1 MKTIQEMWVAKRY
14 LLSSKDNNFISLISA
29 ISIFGITIA
38 VSVLIIVLSVVNGFE
53 KELREKLLSV
63 SAHANIED
71 STGTMENWSFYTEK
85 AKEHTKVTSA
95 APYLNG
101 KGLVVMGKKFSG
113 IEFRGIE
120 STLEETVSN
129 IETEMISGTLHS
141 LKKDEFNII
150 LGSDLANHL
159 DVVIGD
165 NVILNIAESITTPMG
180 KFPRSK
186 IFNVSGIFR
195 IGMYEFDR
203 RLVFIDL
210 SDAQKLLNKN
220 SSVDGIRLSI
230 NDIYQSGNVVREVAL
245 SFDGEFLINDWTRNH
260 VNLFRSIQITK
271 SILFVILLM
280 TVAVAVFNIIS
291 TLVMVVNEKQSD
303 IAILRT
309 LGAKPVSILKIFL
322 NQGSIIGF
330 LGISLGV
337 FIGTFFTL
345 NLVEIVSFFENIFD
359 FKVLAA
365 DVYFISDLPTDLRW
379 IDIVKISAITFLLTI
394 LATLIPAMNA
404 VRTNPSEVLRYD

>member
-220 SSVDGIRLSI
+220 SFVDGIRLSI

>member
-120 STLEETVSN
+120 STFEETVSN

-220 SSVDGIRLSI
+220 SFVDGIRLSI

>member
-85 AKEHTKVTSA
+85 AKEHAKVTSA

-220 SSVDGIRLSI
+220 SFVDGIRLSI

>member
-120 STLEETVSN
+120 STFEETVSN

-280 TVAVAVFNIIS
+280 AVAVAVFNIIS

>member
-1 MKTIQEMWVAKRY
+1 MEVILIENIEKLGKIGDVVRVKDGYARNY
-14 LLSSKDNNFISLISA
+14 LLPRKKVLRSNEENRK
-29 ISIFGITIA
+29 IFK
-38 VSVLIIVLSVVNGFE
+38 E
-53 KELREKLLSV
+53 K
-63 SAHANIED
+63 
-71 STGTMENWSFYTEK
+71 K
-85 AKEHTKVTSA
+85 A
-95 APYLNG
+95 
-101 KGLVVMGKKFSG
+101 F
-113 IEFRGIE
+113 IE
-120 STLEETVSN
+120 SEE
-129 IETEMISGTLHS
+129 
-141 LKKDEFNII
+141 KKRKE
-150 LGSDLANHL
+150 
-159 DVVIGD
+159 
-165 NVILNIAESITTPMG
+165 
-180 KFPRSK
+180 K
-186 IFNVSGIFR
+186 
-195 IGMYEFDR
+195 
-203 RLVFIDL
+203 
-210 SDAQKLLNKN
+210 
-220 SSVDGIRLSI
+220 
-230 NDIYQSGNVVREVAL
+230 
-245 SFDGEFLINDWTRNH
+245 
-260 VNLFRSIQITK
+260 SIQITK

-280 TVAVAVFNIIS
+280 AVAVAVFNITS

-309 LGAKPVSILKIFL
+309 LGAKPMSILKIFL

>member
-85 AKEHTKVTSA
+85 AKKHTKVTSA

-150 LGSDLANHL
+150 LGLDLANHL

-230 NDIYQSGNVVREVAL
+230 NDIYQSGNVVRDVAL

>member
-120 STLEETVSN
+120 STFEETVSN

-220 SSVDGIRLSI
+220 SFVDGIRLSI

-280 TVAVAVFNIIS
+280 AVAVAVFNIIS

-309 LGAKPVSILKIFL
+309 LGAKPMSILKIFL